1 MNQPNEQLNDTAA
14 AYVLGALPELEIQ
27 AFRKAMM
34 RDCELGRYVE
44 SLESVG
50 DVMLASA
57 PQIDV
62 PDSLGMAIMAEA
74 RRDQEVADL
83 ITSPHAG
90 QAAAPVSRGRWSWVR
105 KPAVGFAAAAV
116 LIVAAFGVGQSIG
129 GSSQTTA
136 PQVASATFEPGKSSD
151 ASGKIVPISGG
162 SDGAVVKVA
171 GLEPNIGSDVYELW
185 IARGDKV
192 TRSSLF
198 SVNSKG
204 VGVSAVPD
212 DISDADAVM
221 ITREPAGGS
230 DQPTS
235 DVLATAKI

>member
-1 MNQPNEQLNDTAA
+1 MNQPNEQLKETAA

-27 AFRKAMM
+27 AFRKDVM

-50 DVMLASA
+50 DVLLASA
-57 PQIDV
+57 PEVDV

-74 RRDQEVADL
+74 RRDLEVADL
-83 ITSPHAG
+83 ITSPRAG
-90 QAAAPVSRGRWSWVR
+90 QAAPASRGRWSWVR

-116 LIVAAFGVGQSIG
+116 LIVAAFGIGQSIG
-129 GSSQTTA
+129 GNDQPAA
-136 PQVASATFEPGKSSD
+136 PTVASSSFEAGKGSEATGKV
-151 ASGKIVPISGG
+151 VPISGG
-162 SDGAVVKVA
+162 EEGAVVKVA

-204 VGVSAVPD
+204 VGVSAVPEN
-212 DISDADAVM
+212 ISDADAVM

-230 DQPTS
+230 EQPTS

>member
-1 MNQPNEQLNDTAA
+1 
-14 AYVLGALPELEIQ
+14 LPELEIQ
-27 AFRKAMM
+27 AFRKDMM

-50 DVMLASA
+50 DVLLASA
-57 PQIDV
+57 PEVEV

-83 ITSPHAG
+83 VTSPRAG
-90 QAAAPVSRGRWSWVR
+90 QVSAASKSRWSWVR

-129 GSSQTTA
+129 GDNEQTPA
-136 PQVASATFEPGKSSD
+136 PTVASSFEPGKGSD
-151 ASGKIVPISGG
+151 ASGKVVPIAGG
-162 SDGAVVKVA
+162 AEGAVVKVA
-171 GLEPNIGSDVYELW
+171 GLEPDIGTDVYELW

-192 TRSSLF
+192 SRSSLF
-198 SVNSKG
+198 NVNSNG
-204 VGVSAVPD
+204 VGVSAVPE

-230 DQPTS
+230 EQPTS
-235 DVLATAKI
+235 DVLAMAKI